1 MPWVWKSDMDP
12 LASPKKS
19 RVSGIGWLQRS
30 WLWCS
35 ALHGWATNTYT
46 QWCRDWRLPKGGLA
60 SYCEGKQTS
69 PVKFSKPLRGCQL
82 MAVADRRRM
91 WWQRRRCNQ
100 WTQQT
105 VVLFKIPLT
114 EVALM
119 RETSPAEAERPQD
132 AHIEDPRGKS
142 PNDLANPSNGFLF
155 VCLAWKTVFLG
166 QQCCNL
172 EWNLGWLSTA

>member
-1 MPWVWKSDMDP
+1 
-12 LASPKKS
+12 
-19 RVSGIGWLQRS
+19 
-30 WLWCS
+30 
-35 ALHGWATNTYT
+35 
-46 QWCRDWRLPKGGLA
+46 
-60 SYCEGKQTS
+60 
-69 PVKFSKPLRGCQL
+69 

-142 PNDLANPSNGFLF
+142 LNDLANPSNGFLF
-155 VCLAWKTVFLG
+155 VCLA
-166 QQCCNL
+166 
-172 EWNLGWLSTA
+172 